1 MLVNILKTEIINNKP
16 VHYIDVPAKYISHF
30 NKLHLISDKRRLYCE
45 LINIS
50 DEDYPNCEIELLKQ
64 YLNQEVD
71 NSLFSKMFSND

>member
-16 VHYIDVPAKYISHF
+16 VHYIDATAKYVSHF
-30 NKLHLISDKRRLYCE
+30 NKLYLVSDKRRMYCE

-50 DEDYPNCEIELLKQ
+50 DEDYPNCEIEILKQ
-64 YLNQEVD
+64 YLNQEID

>member
-1 MLVNILKTEIINNKP
+1 MLVNILNTEIINCKP

-30 NKLHLISDKRRLYCE
+30 NKLYLVSDKCRMYCE

-50 DEDYPNCEIELLKQ
+50 DEDYVNCEIELLKQ
-64 YLNQEVD
+64 YLNQEID